1 MKKICMVTSTRA
13 DWGLLTPL
21 ATALRARRDVD
32 LRIVATNMHLIERYG
47 MTVNEITAA
56 GFDVAARVDMTVD
69 GDDEASRAHAMAKC
83 MDGMADVFKALQPN
97 CIVLLG
103 DRYEMLGV
111 AGAAMVMR
119 IPIVHI
125 AGGAISEGAVDDAV
139 RHALTKLS
147 ALHLVETEQ
156 NRRRV
161 IQMGEQPDRVIN
173 TGAVG
178 VWNIMHQPLLSQ
190 TELQA
195 SLDGFTLDAKS
206 SLLVTY
212 HPATLDT
219 EGPAVRFSQLL
230 EALDQFPQS
239 QVLITFP
246 NNDAGGDRIVER
258 IEAYAAAN
266 PGRVKAVK
274 SLGMLRYLSAL
285 RCVAAV
291 VGNSSSGIVEVPS
304 MHIPTVNI
312 GMRQNGRLCSNS
324 VVHCGDSAADI
335 AQAIHFALSD
345 EGRAR
350 AAAAE
355 NPYYQPDTV
364 RIMVDAIMNF
374 DPVAA
379 GPKKFYDLPS

>member
-21 ATALRARRDVD
+21 AHALSALSDVE
-32 LRIVATNMHLIERYG
+32 LKIIATNMHLIERFG
-47 MTVNEITAA
+47 MTVNEIIAA
-56 GFDVAARVDMTVD
+56 GFADVVRVDMTVD
-69 GDDEASRAHAMAKC
+69 GDDEASRAHAMARC
-83 MDGMADVFKALQPN
+83 LDGMSDAFSAIHPDCVV
-97 CIVLLG
+97 ILG
-103 DRYEMLGV
+103 DRYEMLAV
-111 AGAAMVMR
+111 ASAAMVMR

-147 ALHLVETEQ
+147 LLHLVETEQ
-156 NRRRV
+156 NRQRV

-178 VWNIMHQPLLSQ
+178 VWNIMNQPLLSPD
-190 TELQA
+190 ELMA
-195 SLDGFTLDAKS
+195 TLDGFTLDAKS

-219 EGPAVRFSQLL
+219 EDPAVRFSELL
-230 EALDQFPQS
+230 DALDRNPDRH
-239 QVLITFP
+239 VLITYP
-246 NNDAGGDRIVER
+246 NNDAGGKSIATL
-258 IEAYAAAN
+258 IENYARAN
-266 PGRVKAVK
+266 SDRVKAVK

-312 GMRQNGRLCSNS
+312 GVRQNGRLRSDS
-324 VVHCGDSAADI
+324 VVQCGDTADEIAA
-335 AQAIHFALSD
+335 AIDYALSP
-345 EGRAR
+345 EGRQR
-350 AAAAE
+350 AALAA
-355 NPYYQPDTV
+355 NPYYKPNTV
-364 RIMVDAIMNF
+364 DLMVDAIMHF
-374 DPVAA
+374 DFSRSQ
-379 GPKKFYDLPS
+379 KKFYDIK

>member
-21 ATALRARRDVD
+21 ASALRARCDVE
-32 LRIVATNMHLIERYG
+32 LHIVATNMHLSERYG

-56 GFDVAARVDMTVD
+56 GFDVAARVDMSVD
-69 GDDEASRAHAMAKC
+69 GDDEAARAHSMAKC
-83 MDGMADVFKALQPN
+83 LDGMADVFATLRPD
-97 CIVLLG
+97 CVIILG
-103 DRYEMLGV
+103 DRYEMLSV

-125 AGGAISEGAVDDAV
+125 AGGAISEGAIDDAV

-147 ALHLVETEQ
+147 ALHLVETEE

-161 IQMGEQPDRVIN
+161 IQMGEQPERVIN

-178 VWNIMHQPLLSQ
+178 VWNIMHQPLLTQ
-190 TELQA
+190 EELEA
-195 SLDGFTLDAKS
+195 SLNDFKLDAKS

-212 HPATLDT
+212 HPATLDN
-219 EGPAVRFSQLL
+219 EDPALRFNELL
-230 EALDQFPQS
+230 KALNKFQDS
-239 QVLITFP
+239 QVLITYP
-246 NNDAGGDRIVER
+246 NNDAGGEKIIKL
-258 IEAYAAAN
+258 IEIYAAAN
-266 PGRVKAVK
+266 PTRVKAVK

-312 GMRQNGRLCSNS
+312 GIRQNGRLCSDS
-324 VVHCGDSAADI
+324 VVHCADSEEEI
-335 AQAIHFALSD
+335 ANAIEFALSD
-345 EGRAR
+345 EGQQVAR
-350 AAAAE
+350 ESE
-355 NPYYQPDTV
+355 NPYYQPNTV
-364 RIMVDAIMNF
+364 ELMVDAIMNT
-374 DPVAA
+374 DLSTT
-379 GPKKFYDLPS
+379 KKFYDIKQ

>member
-21 ATALRARRDVD
+21 ADALRHRPDVD

-47 MTVNEITAA
+47 MTVNEIIAA

-69 GDDEASRAHAMAKC
+69 GDDEASRAHAMARC
-83 MDGMADVFKALQPN
+83 LDGMADVFAKLEPD
-97 CIVLLG
+97 CVIILG
-103 DRYEMLGV
+103 DRYEMLAV

-139 RHALTKLS
+139 RHSLSKLA
-147 ALHLVETEQ
+147 ALHLVETEE
-156 NRRRV
+156 NRKRV

-178 VWNIMHQPLLSQ
+178 VWNIMHQPLLSKE
-190 TELQA
+190 ELEA
-195 SLDGFTLDAKS
+195 TLDGFTLDANS

-212 HPATLDT
+212 HPATLDA
-219 EGPAVRFSQLL
+219 EDPAVRFDELL
-230 EALDQFPQS
+230 KAFDRVPDS
-239 QVLITFP
+239 KVLITFP

-258 IEAYAAAN
+258 IEAYAAAH
-266 PGRVKAVK
+266 PHRVKAGK

-312 GMRQNGRLCSNS
+312 GMRQNGRLCSKS
-324 VVHCGDSAADI
+324 VIHCGDSATQIADAI
-335 AQAIHFALSD
+335 AFALSPQGQQQAKD
-345 EGRAR
+345 
-350 AAAAE
+350 AE
-355 NPYYQPDTV
+355 NPYYRDDTV
-364 RIMVDAIMNF
+364 GIMVDAIMGF
-374 DPVAA
+374 DAVAA
-379 GPKKFYDLPS
+379 GPKKFYDLP

>member
-21 ATALRARRDVD
+21 AAALRDRDDVE

-47 MTVNEITAA
+47 MTVNEIVSA
-56 GFDVAARVDMTVD
+56 GFDVAARVDMQVD
-69 GDDEASRAHAMAKC
+69 GDDEASRAHSMARC
-83 MDGMADVFKALQPN
+83 LDGMADVFKRYAPDML
-97 CIVLLG
+97 ILLG
-103 DRYEMLGV
+103 DRYEMLAV
-111 AGAAMVMR
+111 AGAALVMR

-139 RHALTKLS
+139 RHALTKMS
-147 ALHLVETEQ
+147 SLHLVETEE
-156 NRRRV
+156 NRHRV
-161 IQMGEQPDRVIN
+161 IQMGEQPERVIN

-190 TELQA
+190 EQLEQ
-195 SLDGFTLDAKS
+195 SLDGFHLDANS

-212 HPATLDT
+212 HPATLDN
-219 EGPAVRFSQLL
+219 EDPAVRFDQLL
-230 EALDQFPQS
+230 QALDKFPHS

-246 NNDAGGDRIVER
+246 NNDAGGDKIVER
-258 IEAYAAAN
+258 ILAYASAN
-266 PGRVKAVK
+266 PERVKAVK

-312 GMRQNGRLCSNS
+312 GIRQNGRLCSDS
-324 VVHCGDSAADI
+324 VIHCGDSADDI
-335 AQAIHFALSD
+335 ARAISYALSD
-345 EGRAR
+345 EGEQRAR
-350 AAAAE
+350 AAE
-355 NPYYQPDTV
+355 NPYYRDDTV
-364 RIMVDAIMNF
+364 RLMVDAIMNF
-374 DPVAA
+374 DTHNGAQ
-379 GPKKFYDLPS
+379 KKFYDIK